1 MLGIKFCK
9 GEIIRTILINFH
21 CHLTLLISLI
31 DSQLICLIT
40 LNYSCSF
47 LNCC

>member
-31 DSQLICLIT
+31 SLLLIT
-40 LNYSCSF
+40 LVPSQIVVD
-47 LNCC
+47 